1 MGSPAMPVPA
11 AAPSPA
17 PAAPSAPAPS
27 APVSAPAPSSAPP
40 ITPSAPESQPAPSA
54 EPGAPAAAPAPYDPK
69 TAPAPPKNTDYPN
82 TTDGQAEFASQMT
95 RWYKEHPDGEVKPA
109 AEAPPAPEAPQTPE
123 EKALAESQPEN
134 APKPAEPEAAAATPQ
149 ALAEFLKEDAALSAA
164 LEGNPKAKGAMFKM
178 ARELAEA
185 APIRAIFPTEGDAK
199 FAQEYSSNMVGLKTA
214 AMRMIDNPENAP
226 AFLEMYDSQFA
237 RVNADGTPILENGKP
252 VYDADRQTTI
262 DALFNREVQ
271 SYTKKFTGEIADLKT
286 KLAGHYPNDAARNAD
301 QSRLDSL
308 EYASTA
314 LSVLD
319 SIRDGS
325 FFESGPPELPA
336 DATEEHK
343 AWFQGEQAKLA
354 AQKKELDDQKK
365 GAGKEERT
373 AAQQQF
379 QTAVRNDMGASVGG
393 VIGTALK
400 AVTDSGVYIPEFYLQ
415 EKHVDAAT
423 GKETNTS
430 ALLARVFF
438 QFENEIMK
446 PGSRTLLD
454 TVQHELLPQNDQ
466 TRQIR
471 KDWYARKAAE
481 LVPGLVQKEVDRIQ
495 GLVKL
500 DQQKQ
505 DERLKK
511 RNEVAQ
517 PEPNTGG
524 SQLPQGASREQIL
537 AAAEEVAKKDPGWA
551 TANPTERQAR
561 ILTAHHRM
569 QKK

>member
-1 MGSPAMPVPA
+1 
-11 AAPSPA
+11 
-17 PAAPSAPAPS
+17 
-27 APVSAPAPSSAPP
+27 
-40 ITPSAPESQPAPSA
+40 
-54 EPGAPAAAPAPYDPK
+54 
-69 TAPAPPKNTDYPN
+69 
-82 TTDGQAEFASQMT
+82 MT

-109 AEAPPAPEAPQTPE
+109 AEAPPAPEVPQTPE

-134 APKPAEPEAAAATPQ
+134 APKPAEPDPAAATPQ

-185 APIRAIFPTEGDAK
+185 APIKAIFPTEGDAK
-199 FAQEYSSNMVGLKTA
+199 FAAEYSSNMVGLKTA

-226 AFLEMYDSQFA
+226 AFLDMYDSQFA
-237 RVNADGTPILENGKP
+237 RVDAEGKPVLDAQGKP
-252 VYDADRQTTI
+252 VYDADHKTTI
-262 DALFNREVQ
+262 NALFNREVQ
-271 SYTKKFTGEIADLKT
+271 NYTQQFTGEIADLKT

-343 AWFQGEQAKLA
+343 AWFQAEQAKLA
-354 AQKKELDDQKK
+354 EQKKQLDEQKK

-373 AAQQQF
+373 AAAQQF
-379 QTAVRNDMGASVGG
+379 QTAVRNDMGASVGT
-393 VIGTALK
+393 VIGSALK

-415 EKHVDAAT
+415 EKHVDAAS

-438 QFENEIMK
+438 QFENEIMR

-471 KDWYARKAAE
+471 KEWYARKAAE
-481 LVPGLVQKEVDRIQ
+481 IVPGLVQKEVDRIQ

-524 SQLPQGASREQIL
+524 GSLPQNASRDQIL
-537 AAAEEVAKKDPGWA
+537 AAAETAAKQFAKNEGVDWDTLSPKSKQ
-551 TANPTERQAR
+551 ERL
-561 ILTAHHRM
+561 LTAHHRM
-569 QKK
+569 SKK